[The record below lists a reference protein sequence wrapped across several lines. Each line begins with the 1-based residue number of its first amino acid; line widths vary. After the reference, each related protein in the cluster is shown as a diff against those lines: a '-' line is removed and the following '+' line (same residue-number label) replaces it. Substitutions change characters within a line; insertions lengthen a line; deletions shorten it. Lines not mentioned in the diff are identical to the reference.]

1 MFSGCMLL
9 HAPPYRCAIS
19 SRPPYRLRCCKVPMA
34 NSARIAIVGDVHDDW
49 SLEEDT
55 KALQLLKPDLV
66 MFTGRCSV
74 PHLLCDFGNEN
85 VDLVESISKLDF
97 SKAIILGNHD
107 AWNTQKFS
115 AREKDAVQ
123 LQLEFLGDEHVGYGR
138 IDFPNLKLSIVG
150 GRPFSCGGEH
160 LFRKKLLTA
169 STCSCIMDMNL
180 DMVARGTEVGPN
192 SGHINVTC
200 WFCDRDSRYPRRNCF
215 PRYGVHNM
223 DESAKMIYEA
233 ALGTPADHSI
243 IFLAHN
249 GPSGLGSNWMISVE
263 GIGFLEP
270 ETMGILTTKLQIKL
284 VVFGHMHKNL
294 AYGQGLRKMIA
305 IGDDNIIYLN
315 GAVVPRVKPMG
326 KEQANYAMSSN
337 PEKTSAMTSNLQG
350 TKRAFTIADISNGN
364 LEKVAETWVSVIGEQ
379 VTIEDE
385 LIIFSKA
392 VESSKHSSCSAL

>member
-1 MFSGCMLL
+1 MLL

-19 SRPPYRLRCCKVPMA
+19 SRPPYRLRCCKVRMA

-66 MFTGRCSV
+66 MFTGRFSV

-97 SKAIILGNHD
+97 PKAIILGNHD

-169 STCSCIMDMNL
+169 
-180 DMVARGTEVGPN
+180 
-192 SGHINVTC
+192 
-200 WFCDRDSRYPRRNCF
+200 
-215 PRYGVHNM
+215 RYGVHNM

-249 GPSGLGSNWMISVE
+249 GPSGLGSNLDDICGRDWIPGAGDYGDPDLAHAISQ
-263 GIGFLEP
+263 LKQ
-270 ETMGILTTKLQIKL
+270 TTKLQIKL
-284 VVFGHMHKNL
+284 IVFGHMHKNL

-326 KEQANYAMSSN
+326 KEQANYAVSSN
-337 PEKTSAMTSNLQG
+337 PEKTSAMISNLQG

-392 VESSKHSSCSAL
+392 VESSKHSSCSVL

>member
-1 MFSGCMLL
+1 MFSGCMWL
-9 HAPPYRCAIS
+9 HAPPFRCAIS

-34 NSARIAIVGDVHDDW
+34 NSVRIAIVGDVHDDW

-66 MFTGRCSV
+66 MFTG
-74 PHLLCDFGNEN
+74 DFGNEN

-97 SKAIILGNHD
+97 TKAIILGNHD

-169 STCSCIMDMNL
+169 
-180 DMVARGTEVGPN
+180 
-192 SGHINVTC
+192 
-200 WFCDRDSRYPRRNCF
+200 
-215 PRYGVHNM
+215 RYGVHDM
-223 DESAKMIYEA
+223 DESAKRIYEA
-233 ALGTPADHSI
+233 ALGTPADHSV

-249 GPSGLGSNWMISVE
+249 GPSGLGSNMDDICGRDWIPGAGDHGDPDLAHALSQLKE
-263 GIGFLEP
+263 
-270 ETMGILTTKLQIKL
+270 TTKLQIKL

-294 AYGQGLRKMIA
+294 AYGTGLRKMIA
-305 IGDDNIIYLN
+305 IGDDDTIYLN
-315 GAVVPRVKPMG
+315 GAIVPRVKTMC
-326 KEQANYAMSSN
+326 KEQVNNATSSN
-337 PEKTSAMTSNLQG
+337 PEKTSAVTSDLEG
-350 TKRAFTIADISNGN
+350 TKRAFTVADIFDGR
-364 LEKVAETWVSVIGEQ
+364 LEEVVETWVSVIGEQ

-385 LIIFSKA
+385 LVIFSKA
-392 VESSKHSSCSAL
+392 AESSKHSSCSAL